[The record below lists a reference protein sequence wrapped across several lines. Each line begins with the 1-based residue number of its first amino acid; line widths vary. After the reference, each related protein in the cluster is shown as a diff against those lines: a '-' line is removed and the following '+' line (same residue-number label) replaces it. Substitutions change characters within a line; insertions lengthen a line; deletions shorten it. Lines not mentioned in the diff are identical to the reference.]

1 MQAAREREEKKKIQH
16 CNVVQTDDV
25 GVCGAGVDA
34 GADAGV
40 GAGAGV
46 DVGVAANL
54 CGWQPSWSELV
65 LQATENSP
73 TAAPA
78 PLGARKITP
87 SLEICNGHIS
97 WINVTLRNLT
107 IFSLTFSSLSSF
119 LSFKLKR
126 RPKKFRPKSV
136 NFLLCHIHQPAAKP
150 FQINNLK

>member
-40 GAGAGV
+40 GVGAGAGVGAGV
-46 DVGVAANL
+46 DVGVAANP

-78 PLGARKITP
+78 PLGAR
-87 SLEICNGHIS
+87 
-97 WINVTLRNLT
+97 R
-107 IFSLTFSSLSSF
+107 
-119 LSFKLKR
+119 
-126 RPKKFRPKSV
+126 
-136 NFLLCHIHQPAAKP
+136 
-150 FQINNLK
+150 

>member
-16 CNVVQTDDV
+16 CNVVQTDA
-25 GVCGAGVDA
+25 GADSGVDA
-34 GADAGV
+34 GVGV

-46 DVGVAANL
+46 DVGVAANP

-97 WINVTLRNLT
+97 WL
-107 IFSLTFSSLSSF
+107 LSS
-119 LSFKLKR
+119 
-126 RPKKFRPKSV
+126 P
-136 NFLLCHIHQPAAKP
+136 
-150 FQINNLK
+150 